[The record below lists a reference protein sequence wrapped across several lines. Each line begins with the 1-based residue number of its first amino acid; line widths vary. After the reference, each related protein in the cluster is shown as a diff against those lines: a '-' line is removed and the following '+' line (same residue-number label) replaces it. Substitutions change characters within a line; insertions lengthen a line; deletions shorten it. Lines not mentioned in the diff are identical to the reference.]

1 MPTTNKNSYT
11 SKKFQNDLSELEEMI
26 QQNQSGGKKSSSI
39 KNNNNN
45 NINNKN
51 KKISKNMGKYEEED
65 EDEDE
70 DEDDEDDE
78 EEEEQDESDDESFY
92 GGAKRPTKAPYE
104 GPMRHFKLVEING
117 KPVNFE
123 SKSSIRQE
131 TTKDHK
137 AQRPAVAAKRIL
149 RSIAKHNNLKGE
161 NKVKLNI
168 VFSIQETTRN
178 FKSYGKVSTYKG
190 KYIKLTTSEM
200 KKAQKASNKKEMP
213 SGISPKIKG
222 VITKHIPKIKNTNA
236 QKGG

>member
-1 MPTTNKNSYT
+1 MPIKNKNSYT
-11 SKKFQNDLSELEEMI
+11 SKKFQNDLNELEKMI
-26 QQNQSGGKKSSSI
+26 SKNQHGGNSNNNKTNSKTTTNKKTNNNHHGG
-39 KNNNNN
+39 NNNNN
-45 NINNKN
+45 DNDNDDNNN
-51 KKISKNMGKYEEED
+51 DND
-65 EDEDE
+65 NN
-70 DEDDEDDE
+70 DDDSDS
-78 EEEEQDESDDESFY
+78 DSDSDDDESLS
-92 GGAKRPTKAPYE
+92 GGVKRAKKAPYE

-117 KPVNFE
+117 KPVNFD
-123 SKSSIRQE
+123 SRSSIRQE

-137 AQRPAVAAKRIL
+137 AQPPAMAAKRIL

-178 FKSYGKVSTYKG
+178 FKSHGKVSTYKG

-222 VITKHIPKIKNTNA
+222 VITKYVPKNTNA